1 MKEKGIEGSL
11 YTLGKI
17 VLETS
22 SAFRSPQRVATKED
36 HGILRWIPVTSRL
49 LTSPP
54 LPGEPELYE
63 ILWRGL
69 SSENLNTHNNI
80 SLYTVFGEVMAHFS
94 AKTN

>member
-49 LTSPP
+49 LASPP

-63 ILWRGL
+63 ILQRGL
-69 SSENLNTHNNI
+69 SSENLNTDNNF
-80 SLYTVFGEVMAHFS
+80 SLYTEYLVR
-94 AKTN
+94 